1 MYKIKTT
8 HQFEKDL
15 ERCKKRGYTMEK
27 LRTVIQLLERDGT
40 LPLQYRPHILRGD
53 RIGQWECHIQPD
65 WLLVWNQFEDELEL
79 LLLNTGTHSD
89 LFGKTRR

>member
-1 MYKIKTT
+1 
-8 HQFEKDL
+8 
-15 ERCKKRGYTMEK
+15 
-27 LRTVIQLLERDGT
+27 
-40 LPLQYRPHILRGD
+40 
-53 RIGQWECHIQPD
+53 ECHIQPD